1 MAKKLVIPTTTAELE
16 ELMADEGRVG
26 TLLANGQFLE
36 VMQAYAASTDR
47 SGEIAEQIA
56 AQVQTGLVTA
66 LKDMGVTRPNL
77 TPGVGGAIQNAA
89 YNPHAVGVQMD
100 SLGFKDLGDFARNLV
115 WIGNNSP
122 DPTKLAEARKIMAA
136 YSSIDP
142 GAGGFLIP
150 ETQRAEILS
159 LTLEQAIVRPRA
171 TVITMDSLT
180 QSVPYVDS
188 TTNQG
193 SVFGGM
199 IFYWTPESGE
209 ILSTSSK
216 FGRVKLEANKLTGG
230 ARVPNELYADGRGL
244 SSFLNKAIPTGLA
257 FYEDVA
263 FLTGVGAGEP
273 LGAHNSPALVTVA
286 KETNQPADTIVT
298 ANILKI
304 FSRMLASSQGRA
316 VWLVNQTDFEQLM
329 SLSIAVGTG
338 GAPIA
343 LMNIRDGSLP
353 TMLTRPVVIT
363 EKVPV
368 LGDAK
373 TVGLY
378 DFAYYLI
385 GDRQAISMESSGHS
399 RFMNDETELR
409 VIERVDGRPWIQ
421 SAIQPKNGDPLSPFV
436 VLGTV

>member
-1 MAKKLVIPTTTAELE
+1 MATKTKVAIPSTQAELE
-16 ELMADEGRVG
+16 ELMADEAQVG
-26 TLLANGQFLE
+26 TLLSNGQFAE
-36 VMQAYAASTDR
+36 VMQAYAKASDKR
-47 SGEIAEQIA
+47 GELAEQVA
-56 AQVQTGLVTA
+56 TQVVDT
-66 LKDMGVTRPNL
+66 LKELGVTRPNL

-122 DPTKLAEARKIMAA
+122 DPTKLAAARKIMAA
-136 YSSIDP
+136 YQSVDP
-142 GAGGFLIP
+142 GSGGFLIP
-150 ETQRAEILS
+150 ETQRADILS

-180 QSVPYVDS
+180 QSIPFVDS
-188 TTNQG
+188 TTNEG

-209 ILSTSSK
+209 ILSTNSK

-230 ARVPNELYADGRGL
+230 ARIPNELYADARGL
-244 SSFLNKAIPTGLA
+244 ASFLNKAVPTGLA

-263 FLTGVGAGEP
+263 FLTGNGVGQP
-273 LGAHNSPALVTVA
+273 LGVYNSPAVVTVA
-286 KETNQPADTIVT
+286 KETNQVADTVKT
-298 ANILKI
+298 ANVLKM
-304 FSRMLASSQGRA
+304 FSRMLSSSQGRA
-316 VWLVNQTDFEQLM
+316 IWLANQTDFEQLM
-329 SLSIAVGTG
+329 SLSIDVGTG

-343 LMNIRDGSLP
+343 LVNIRDGALP
-353 TMLTRPVVIT
+353 TMLTRPLILT
-363 EKVPV
+363 EKNPV
-368 LGDAK
+368 LGDEGDLAFI
-373 TVGLY
+373 

-421 SAIQPKNGDPLSPFV
+421 SAITPLNGDTLSPFV
-436 VLGTV
+436 ILAAR